1 MKALIT
7 GGSSGIG
14 KEMAKYL
21 SSLGYDLILVSRNNE
36 EIKKIKFN
44 TQVKIYSYDL
54 SIEENCYK
62 LYNKIENEKIDI
74 IINNAGFGAFGDYK
88 NDNLEKEI
96 NMIEL
101 NIKCLHILTKLFI
114 NNENTK
120 YILNVSSAAGLLK
133 GGPLMSTYYAT
144 KSYVTSYSLA
154 LYEEL
159 KRNKSDKHIS
169 ILCPGPV
176 NTNFNNRAGVNF
188 NIKGLNAETVAK
200 YAINKMFKKKLIII
214 PGFFTKIGIF
224 MTRFI
229 PTKLLLKITYNFQ
242 KKKK

>member
-7 GGSSGIG
+7 GGTSGIG
-14 KEMAKYL
+14 KEMAIYL
-21 SSLGYDLILVSRNNE
+21 SSLGYDLVLVSRNKNE
-36 EIKKIKFN
+36 IEKINFKTN
-44 TQVKIYSYDL
+44 ITTYSYDL
-54 SIEENCYK
+54 SIEDNCYK
-62 LYNKIENEKIDI
+62 LYNKLENEKIDI

-88 NDNLEKEI
+88 NENLEKEI
-96 NMIEL
+96 NMINL

-114 NNENTK
+114 NNKNTK

-144 KSYVTSYSLA
+144 KSYVTTYSLG

-159 KRNKSDKHIS
+159 RRNKSDKHIS

-188 NIKGLNAETVAK
+188 NLNSLEPKEVAI
-200 YAINKMFKKKLIII
+200 YAIKKMFKKKLIII
-214 PGFFTKIGIF
+214 PGIKQKIGIF
-224 MTRFI
+224 LTRFI
-229 PTKLLLKITYNFQ
+229 STKTLLKITYNFQ

>member
-7 GGSSGIG
+7 GSSSGIG
-14 KEMAKYL
+14 KEMALYL
-21 SSLGYDLILVSRNNE
+21 SALGYDLILVSRNNE
-36 EIKKIKFN
+36 ELKKIKFN
-44 TQVKIYSYDL
+44 TDTKIYSYDL
-54 SIEENCYK
+54 SIEDNCYK
-62 LYNKIENEKIDI
+62 LYNKLENEKIDI
-74 IINNAGFGAFGDYK
+74 LVNNAGFGAFGDYK

-114 NNENTK
+114 NNDNTK
-120 YILNVSSAAGLLK
+120 YILNVASAAGLLK

-144 KSYVTSYSLA
+144 KSYVTSYSLGI
-154 LYEEL
+154 YEEL
-159 KRNKSDKHIS
+159 RRNKSNKHIS

-188 NIKGLNAETVAK
+188 NIKALSADKVAK
-200 YAINKMFKKKLIII
+200 YAINKMFKNKLIII
-214 PGFFTKIGIF
+214 PGTFTKIGLF
-224 MTRFI
+224 LTRFI

-242 KKKK
+242 QKKK